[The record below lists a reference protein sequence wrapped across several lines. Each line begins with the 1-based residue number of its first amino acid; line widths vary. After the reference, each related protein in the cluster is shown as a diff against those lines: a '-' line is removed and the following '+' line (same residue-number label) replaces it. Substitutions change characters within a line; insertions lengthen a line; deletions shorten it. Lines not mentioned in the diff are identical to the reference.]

1 MKLPKSKSEIRDELQ
16 QQMEEFLSKG
26 GNIND
31 VPCGESGRDMG
42 QPLPPIPFEGQ
53 TQERTP
59 VSDVLATLDA
69 RKKNKNKTVDSS
81 KKKRQPRKKL
91 ITDDFGEPLR
101 WVWEE

>member
-16 QQMEEFLSKG
+16 QQMESFLRKG
-26 GNIND
+26 GEIAD
-31 VPCGESGRDMG
+31 VPNGESGRELG
-42 QPLPPIPFEGQ
+42 KPLPPAPFDGQ

-69 RKKNKNKTVDSS
+69 RKKNKSKPLTKRNKTP
-81 KKKRQPRKKL
+81 KKKL

-101 WVWEE
+101 WVWEEE